1 MEEAPM
7 SAIPEVGQYTQD
19 EKDELERWADEV
31 GIGMDQLADRILQ
44 MTERAVERR
53 SAARLAADKTTLRRR
68 LADHCAQE
76 AQTGNVVS
84 IFPVR

>member
-7 SAIPEVGQYTQD
+7 SAIPEAGQYTQD

-53 SAARLAADKTTLRRR
+53 SAARLAADKATLRNR
-68 LADHCAQE
+68 LSAHCAQVAKTE
-76 AQTGNVVS
+76 NVVS

>member
-1 MEEAPM
+1 MP
-7 SAIPEVGQYTQD
+7 AITEVGQYTQD

-44 MTERAVERR
+44 ITEQRVVERR
-53 SAARLAADKTTLRRR
+53 SASRLAADKATLRSR
-68 LADHCAQE
+68 LSAHCAQV
-76 AQTGNVVS
+76 AQAENVVS

>member
-1 MEEAPM
+1 MP
-7 SAIPEVGQYTQD
+7 AIHEVGQYTQD
-19 EKDELERWADEV
+19 EKDGLEQWADEV

-53 SAARLAADKTTLRRR
+53 SAARLAADKATLRER
-68 LADHCAQE
+68 LSAHFAQVAQAD
-76 AQTGNVVS
+76 NVVS

>member
-1 MEEAPM
+1 M

-44 MTERAVERR
+44 MTELAVERR
-53 SAARLAADKTTLRRR
+53 SAARLAADKATLRNH

-76 AQTGNVVS
+76 ARTGNVVS
-84 IFPVR
+84 IFPAR

>member
-1 MEEAPM
+1 MPAL
-7 SAIPEVGQYTQD
+7 PEVGQYTQE
-19 EKDELERWADEV
+19 EKDGLEKWADEV

-53 SAARLAADKTTLRRR
+53 SAARLAADKATLRNHLSARS
-68 LADHCAQE
+68 AQV
-76 AQTGNVVS
+76 AQAENVVS

>member
-7 SAIPEVGQYTQD
+7 PAIHEVGQYTQD
-19 EKDELERWADEV
+19 EKDGLEQWADEV

-53 SAARLAADKTTLRRR
+53 SAARLAADKATLRNR
-68 LADHCAQE
+68 LSAHCVQVAQAE
-76 AQTGNVVS
+76 NVVS
-84 IFPVR
+84 IFPAR

>member
-1 MEEAPM
+1 MP
-7 SAIPEVGQYTQD
+7 AISDVGQYTQD

-53 SAARLAADKTTLRRR
+53 SAARLAADKAALRSH
-68 LADHCAQE
+68 LSAHCAQG
-76 AQTGNVVS
+76 AQAENVVS
-84 IFPVR
+84 IFPGR

>member
-7 SAIPEVGQYTQD
+7 PAIHEVGQYTQD

-53 SAARLAADKTTLRRR
+53 SAARLASDKATLRNR
-68 LADHCAQE
+68 LSAHCAQV
-76 AQTGNVVS
+76 AQAENVVS

>member
-1 MEEAPM
+1 MPALT
-7 SAIPEVGQYTQD
+7 EVGQYTQD

-44 MTERAVERR
+44 ITERAVERR
-53 SAARLAADKTTLRRR
+53 SAARLAADKAALRSRPQ
-68 LADHCAQE
+68 AE
-76 AQTGNVVS
+76 NVVS

>member
-1 MEEAPM
+1 M
-7 SAIPEVGQYTQD
+7 SATPEAGQYTQD

-44 MTERAVERR
+44 MTELAVERR
-53 SAARLAADKTTLRRR
+53 SAARLAMDKTTPRRR
-68 LADHCAQE
+68 LADHYVQE
-76 AQTGNVVS
+76 ARTGNVVS

>member
-1 MEEAPM
+1 MP
-7 SAIPEVGQYTQD
+7 AIHEVGQYTQD
-19 EKDELERWADEV
+19 ERDGLEQWADEV

-53 SAARLAADKTTLRRR
+53 SAARLAADKATLRDR
-68 LADHCAQE
+68 LSAHFAQV
-76 AQTGNVVS
+76 AQAENVVS

>member
-1 MEEAPM
+1 MP
-7 SAIPEVGQYTQD
+7 AIPEVGQYTQD

-53 SAARLAADKTTLRRR
+53 SAARLAADKARLRSH
-68 LADHCAQE
+68 LAAHSPQGAKAE
-76 AQTGNVVS
+76 NVVS
-84 IFPVR
+84 IFPGR

>member
-1 MEEAPM
+1 M
-7 SAIPEVGQYTQD
+7 SAIPEAGQYTQD

-44 MTERAVERR
+44 MTELAVERR
-53 SAARLAADKTTLRRR
+53 SAARLATDKTNLRRR

-76 AQTGNVVS
+76 ARTGNVVS

>member
-1 MEEAPM
+1 MP
-7 SAIPEVGQYTQD
+7 AIHEVGQYTQD

-53 SAARLAADKTTLRRR
+53 SAARLAADKSILRSR
-68 LADHCAQE
+68 LAAHCAQE
-76 AQTGNVVS
+76 AQTENVVS
-84 IFPVR
+84 IFPAR